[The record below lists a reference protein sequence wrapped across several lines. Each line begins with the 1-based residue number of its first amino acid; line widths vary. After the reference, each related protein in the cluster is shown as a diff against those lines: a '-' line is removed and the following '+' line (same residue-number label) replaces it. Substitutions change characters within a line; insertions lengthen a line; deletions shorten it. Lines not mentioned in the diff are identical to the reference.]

1 MEAGGLVV
9 LMERAKVRSIGDASG
24 YTHSGKER
32 STTPPPAMWL
42 RMVKEVRQPRLRREM
57 QRPFTVAGRPLF
69 SGTTCVK
76 GSNPSVILSKST
88 DHATRAPRRPLVM
101 HAE

>member
-1 MEAGGLVV
+1 
-9 LMERAKVRSIGDASG
+9 
-24 YTHSGKER
+24 
-32 STTPPPAMWL
+32 
-42 RMVKEVRQPRLRREM
+42 LRREM